1 MFSLVPSPGSCVVG
15 ANSNEE
21 EAWRVWTEV
30 VMVMAVVVVVVVR
43 GVCAGVGSCIATVTA
58 ASHDRRAVGN
68 FGRRVDVC
76 QVRSQSIVCN

>member
-1 MFSLVPSPGSCVVG
+1 
-15 ANSNEE
+15 
-21 EAWRVWTEV
+21 
-30 VMVMAVVVVVVVR
+30 MVMAVVVVVVVR